1 MPYMPLLVG
10 GPFDEAGVP
19 DWMTNFWG
27 KVIPVLSKRLQG
39 HGKKFIAGTDRPTI
53 ADFKA
58 FQVVW
63 PNLETNPASCLSP
76 ATKQLV
82 KSAMMADATYYR
94 WVQSM
99 CQEMHEYL
107 KVGGTGV
114 ATPV

>member
-27 KVIPVLSKRLQG
+27 KVIPVISKRLQG

-58 FQVVW
+58 FQTVW